1 MLFLPR
7 LAGGG
12 GSARSAETEGA
23 AAGANRSTLPSSFIP
38 PYQASMTQPT
48 LSRHFVTEIYRAG
61 IGNPELN
68 ADLLDATKMLA
79 KEDRAGRAWCREN
92 GYQGYTSYSSLDDL
106 PQRATC
112 FDQLARILKPHAD
125 TFAAAL
131 QMDLRGKRLK
141 LDNIWV
147 NVLEPGGSHTGH
159 IHPHC
164 VLSGTYYVKVPDGA
178 SSLKFE
184 DPRLPMM
191 MSAPAPSENAG
202 DEHRRFVYMA
212 PKAGDLL
219 MWESWLRHEV
229 TVNRATTS
237 RVSVSFN
244 YRV

>member
-1 MLFLPR
+1 M
-7 LAGGG
+7 
-12 GSARSAETEGA
+12 S
-23 AAGANRSTLPSSFIP
+23 I
-38 PYQASMTQPT
+38 
-48 LSRHFVTEIYRAG
+48 SRHFVTEILRES
-61 IGNPELN
+61 IGDAELN
-68 ADLLDATKMLA
+68 ADLNDTIRMLA
-79 KEDRAGRAWCREN
+79 KEDRAGRHWCKEN
-92 GYQGYTSYSSLDDL
+92 GYQGYTSYASLDDL

-112 FDQLARILKPHAD
+112 FDQLVRILKPQVEA
-125 TFAAAL
+125 FAAHL

-191 MSAPAPSENAG
+191 MSAPAPREEA
-202 DEHRRFVYMA
+202 DDDHRRFIYVA
-212 PKAGDLL
+212 PKAGDVLL
-219 MWESWLRHEV
+219 WESWLRHEV

-237 RVSVSFN
+237 RISVSFN
-244 YRV
+244 YRL

>member
-1 MLFLPR
+1 M
-7 LAGGG
+7 
-12 GSARSAETEGA
+12 T
-23 AAGANRSTLPSSFIP
+23 SSP
-38 PYQASMTQPT
+38 
-48 LSRHFVTEIYRAG
+48 LFVTEIYRAALG
-61 IGNPELN
+61 AAELN
-68 ADLLDATKMLA
+68 ADLLDAAKMLA
-79 KEDRAGRAWCREN
+79 KEDKAGRAWCKEN

-112 FDQLARILKPHAD
+112 FDQLVRLMKPHAEH
-125 TFAAAL
+125 FAEQL

-164 VLSGTYYVKVPDGA
+164 VLSGTYYVRVPDGA

-191 MSAPAPSENAG
+191 MAAPAPRG
-202 DEHRRFVYMA
+202 DADEQHRRFVYVA

-219 MWESWLRHEV
+219 LWESWLRHEV
-229 TVNRATTS
+229 PPNRSAS
-237 RVSVSFN
+237 ARVSVSFN
-244 YRV
+244 YRL

>member
-1 MLFLPR
+1 
-7 LAGGG
+7 
-12 GSARSAETEGA
+12 
-23 AAGANRSTLPSSFIP
+23 
-38 PYQASMTQPT
+38 
-48 LSRHFVTEIYRAG
+48 
-61 IGNPELN
+61 
-68 ADLLDATKMLA
+68 MLA
-79 KEDRAGRAWCREN
+79 KEDKAGRAWCREN

-112 FDQLARILKPHAD
+112 FDQLVRLMKPHAER
-125 TFAAAL
+125 FAEQL

-164 VLSGTYYVKVPDGA
+164 VLSGTYYVRVPDGA
-178 SSLKFE
+178 SALKFE

-191 MSAPAPSENAG
+191 MASPAPREDA
-202 DEHRRFVYMA
+202 DEAHRRFVYVA
-212 PKAGDLL
+212 PKPGDLL

-229 TVNRATTS
+229 PPNRAASS

>member
-1 MLFLPR
+1 
-7 LAGGG
+7 
-12 GSARSAETEGA
+12 
-23 AAGANRSTLPSSFIP
+23 
-38 PYQASMTQPT
+38 MTI
-48 LSRHFVTEIYRAG
+48 SRHFVTEIFRES
-61 IGNPELN
+61 IGDAELN
-68 ADLLDATKMLA
+68 SDLLDAARMLA
-79 KEDRAGRAWCREN
+79 KEDRAGRAWCKEN

-106 PQRATC
+106 HQRATC
-112 FDQLARILKPHAD
+112 FDQLVRLLKPQAEA
-125 TFAAAL
+125 FAAHL
-131 QMDLRGKRLK
+131 QMDLRARRLK

-184 DPRLPMM
+184 GPRLPMM
-191 MSAPAPSENAG
+191 MAAPTPRDDAD
-202 DEHRRFVYMA
+202 DEHRRFIYLA
-212 PKAGDLL
+212 PKAGDVLL
-219 MWESWLRHEV
+219 WESWLRHEV

>member
-1 MLFLPR
+1 METRR
-7 LAGGG
+7 L
-12 GSARSAETEGA
+12 
-23 AAGANRSTLPSSFIP
+23 
-38 PYQASMTQPT
+38 
-48 LSRHFVTEIYRAG
+48 FVTEIYRTALG
-61 IGNPELN
+61 AAPDLN
-68 ADLLDATKMLA
+68 ADLLDAAKMLA
-79 KEDRAGRAWCREN
+79 REDKAGRAWCREH

-112 FDQLARILKPHAD
+112 FDQLVRLMKPHAERY
-125 TFAAAL
+125 AGRL
-131 QMDLRGKRLK
+131 QMDLRGRRLK

-164 VLSGTYYVKVPDGA
+164 VLSGTYYVRVPDGA

-191 MSAPAPSENAG
+191 MASPAPREDA
-202 DEHRRFVYMA
+202 DEEHRRFVYVA
-212 PKAGDLL
+212 PQPGDLL

-229 TVNRATTS
+229 TPNRAAS
-237 RVSVSFN
+237 ARVSVSFN

>member
-1 MLFLPR
+1 METRR
-7 LAGGG
+7 L
-12 GSARSAETEGA
+12 
-23 AAGANRSTLPSSFIP
+23 
-38 PYQASMTQPT
+38 
-48 LSRHFVTEIYRAG
+48 FVTEIYRTTLGGIAG
-61 IGNPELN
+61 LN
-68 ADLLDATKMLA
+68 ADLLDAAKMLA
-79 KEDRAGRAWCREN
+79 KEDKAGRAWCRQN
-92 GYQGYTSYSSLDDL
+92 GYPGYTSYSSLDDL

-112 FDQLARILKPHAD
+112 FEQLVRLMKPHAEQ
-125 TFAAAL
+125 FADRL

-147 NVLEPGGSHTGH
+147 NVLEPGGSHSGH

-164 VLSGTYYVKVPDGA
+164 VLSGTYYVRVPDGA

-191 MSAPAPSENAG
+191 MAAPAPREDA
-202 DEHRRFVYMA
+202 DEEHRRFIYET

-219 MWESWLRHEV
+219 LWESWLRHEV
-229 TVNRATTS
+229 PPNQAATQ

>member
-1 MLFLPR
+1 MTTNR
-7 LAGGG
+7 L
-12 GSARSAETEGA
+12 
-23 AAGANRSTLPSSFIP
+23 
-38 PYQASMTQPT
+38 
-48 LSRHFVTEIYRAG
+48 FVTELYRAA
-61 IGNPELN
+61 IGEAELN
-68 ADLLDATKMLA
+68 ADLLDAAKMLA
-79 KEDRAGRAWCREN
+79 KEDKAGRAWCREN

-112 FDQLARILKPHAD
+112 FEQLVRVMKPHVEA
-125 TFAAAL
+125 FAGQL

-164 VLSGTYYVKVPDGA
+164 VLSGTYYVRVPDGA

-191 MSAPAPSENAG
+191 MAAPAPREDA
-202 DEHRRFVYMA
+202 DEEHRRFVYVA

-219 MWESWLRHEV
+219 LWESWLRHEV
-229 TVNRATTS
+229 TPNRAASS

-244 YRV
+244 YRL